1 MNLDIKITGVPKAL
15 VKLRLLDENVRE
27 KSLQAMKRACSL
39 VERRAK
45 ENLQGRHSPHPYR
58 HWVTGTLG
66 RSIKSK
72 VGFTGPYQITGVIG
86 TDVPYAPYV
95 EALPDGGYL
104 FPALITEGPQAV
116 KYFEEELEKI
126 IKGIK

>member
-1 MNLDIKITGVPKAL
+1 MNLDIKITGVSKT
-15 VKLRLLDENVRE
+15 VIKLRLLDENVRKE
-27 KSLQAMKRACSL
+27 SLQAMKRACSI
-39 VERRAK
+39 VEKRAK

-72 VGFTGPYQITGVIG
+72 VGFTGLYQLTGAIG

-104 FPALITEGPQAV
+104 FPALMAEGPNAKKCFEEDLEKAV
-116 KYFEEELEKI
+116 K
-126 IKGIK
+126 GVR